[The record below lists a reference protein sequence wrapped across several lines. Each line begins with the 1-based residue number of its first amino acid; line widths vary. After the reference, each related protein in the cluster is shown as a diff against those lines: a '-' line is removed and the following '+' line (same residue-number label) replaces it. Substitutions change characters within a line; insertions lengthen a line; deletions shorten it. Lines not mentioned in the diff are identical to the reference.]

1 MPRLTL
7 PSPVSSLL
15 FAAAL
20 ALPGALPAADGD
32 LDPTFWGDGKMNL
45 SSAYDGNF
53 RVGAVLAAPDG
64 WNVVVATRK
73 NRTSAPDAL
82 FWQRIGSS
90 TLSTLCNFEPPGGA
104 TGVYDV
110 FGTAA
115 IFDLSGKLVVAFTVE
130 YGAGNHVAAVA
141 RFLYPACTLDTNF
154 DGDGYA
160 VFDLTPEGEYPT
172 AIDFDTI
179 GRYYVA
185 GAKRLADAN
194 QDVLLMRL
202 LPGGG
207 LDTGFSGNGWLVL
220 DALGLARQD
229 FANGLV
235 VQPDGKPVVAGYADV
250 ETANF
255 DFFAARFTL
264 AGALD
269 ASFSGDGVVPVA
281 FDLGGFADFAA
292 DLAYDVGSGRLAI
305 VGSADAP
312 GERRAAVA
320 VLTPGGALDPSFS
333 GDGRATFLYEG
344 VDQSTIAAASFDGLG
359 RLIATGYAYDGTSG
373 PSDFGIAR
381 LLPGGTLDG
390 DYSLGGS
397 LVVPFNIPSSTGQ
410 DNPAAIALPSGRPV
424 VAGWI
429 RHPDN
434 HFRPALVRV
443 RTSLVFANGFET
455 GGLLAWRDW
464 Y

>member
-1 MPRLTL
+1 MRPATAQRTL
-7 PSPVSSLL
+7 
-15 FAAAL
+15 
-20 ALPGALPAADGD
+20 GALLLGLVLGSPPPLKAADGD

-45 SSAYDGNF
+45 SSLYDGNF
-53 RVGAVLAAPDG
+53 RVGSVLAAPDG
-64 WNVVVATRK
+64 WNVVVATRR
-73 NRTSAPDAL
+73 NRTSAPNAL
-82 FWQRIGSS
+82 FWQRIGAA
-90 TLSTLCNFEPPGGA
+90 TLSTQCSFEPPGGA

-110 FGTAA
+110 FGAAA

-160 VFDLTPEGEYPT
+160 VFDLTPDGEYPT

-185 GAKRLADAN
+185 GAKGLSDAD
-194 QDVLLMRL
+194 QDTLLMRL

-207 LDTGFSGNGWLVL
+207 LDSGFSGNGWLAF
-220 DALGLARQD
+220 DGLGLARQD
-229 FANGLV
+229 LARGLV
-235 VQPDGKPVVAGYADV
+235 VQPDGKPVVAGYAEV
-250 ETANF
+250 ETANV

-269 ASFSGDGVVPVA
+269 STFSGDGVVPVA
-281 FDLGGFADFAA
+281 FDLGGWADFAA
-292 DLAYDVGSGRLAI
+292 GLAYDVSSGRLAI

-320 VLTPGGALDPSFS
+320 VLTPSGGLDATFS
-333 GDGRATFLYEG
+333 ADGRTTFLYEG
-344 VDQSTIAAASFDGLG
+344 VDHSTIAAATWDGLG
-359 RLIATGYAYDGTSG
+359 RLVATGYAYDGSSG

-381 LLPGGTLDG
+381 LLPGGALDG
-390 DYSLGGS
+390 DFSLGGS
-397 LVVPFNIPSSTGQ
+397 LVVPFDIPGSTGN
-410 DNPAAIALPSGRPV
+410 DHPAAVALPSGRPV

-434 HFRPALVRV
+434 YFRPALVRV
-443 RTSLVFANGFET
+443 RTALIFANGFET

>member
-1 MPRLTL
+1 MPRLNPPSTL
-7 PSPVSSLL
+7 SSLL
-15 FAAAL
+15 FAAVF
-20 ALPGALPAADGD
+20 ALPAELPAADGD

-141 RFLYPACTLDTNF
+141 RFLYPACTLDTSF

-250 ETANF
+250 ETGNF